1 MSFIKKINNDLVKKI
16 AAGEV
21 IERPESIVKELVEN
35 SIDAKSKKIDIY
47 IQKGGIASITIK
59 DDGIGINKDEL
70 EIAFK
75 SHTTSKINSINDLD
89 SINTLGFRG
98 EALSSIAAVSH
109 ISISSSTDGLIS
121 SNADLIDGKVIKVS
135 SGARTRGTTISIN
148 NLFNS
153 FPARKKFLKSPDA
166 ELARIT
172 KVLKKFFL
180 SYPNIEFN
188 YFSENKPIYSLK
200 PTSMINRVI
209 NIFGSQYKD
218 KLLEVNLK
226 KGDYVVEGYISNLDN
241 LKKRPG
247 DQYLFIN
254 NRPIKSRMV
263 QNSIIS
269 SFSSLIQRGEY
280 PFYCLNI
287 KAAPN
292 LYDINV
298 HPMKKEILF
307 KEEWKINQFIKEAIK
322 ESISFIPSSLPN
334 YNFKPYN
341 QEIQTTENINFE
353 DSNLSQMTID
363 TVMTSG
369 VGKDIDEKINDILKQ
384 EKSIEIDDL
393 WQIDNKY
400 IITKLIDGVVI
411 IDQHVAHERIL
422 YESAIKALETK
433 NVESQAV
440 LFPKTAEF
448 AADEYDILIKLLPY
462 INKIGFKLREFG
474 DRTIIIEGVPAYIK
488 NDDEVSII
496 NEIISKYDTYGIDEL
511 EIHDKLAANYSC
523 KAAIKAG
530 DHLEE
535 NEMKHLVNKLFQTE
549 NPYYCPHGRPII
561 VNLSTE
567 DLDKRFERI

>member
-1 MSFIKKINNDLVKKI
+1 MTFIKKINNDLVKKI

-21 IERPESIVKELVEN
+21 IERPESIIKELVEN

-47 IQKGGIASITIK
+47 IREGGLSSIIIK
-59 DDGIGINKDEL
+59 DDGIGINKNEID
-70 EIAFK
+70 IAFK
-75 SHTTSKINSINDLD
+75 SHTTSKINSIKDLD
-89 SINTLGFRG
+89 SIYTLGFRG
-98 EALSSIAAVSH
+98 EALSSIASVSH
-109 ISISSSTDGLIS
+109 ISISTSSDGTIS
-121 SNADLIDGKVIKVS
+121 SNADLIDGKISKIS
-135 SGARTRGTTISIN
+135 SGARKRGTTISVN
-148 NLFNS
+148 NLFHS
-153 FPARKKFLKSPDA
+153 FPARKKFLKKPEA

-180 SYPNIEFN
+180 AYNNIEFN
-188 YFSENKPIYSLK
+188 YFSEKKLIYALK
-200 PTSMINRVI
+200 PTSMINRI
-209 NIFGSQYKD
+209 IDIFGSQYKN
-218 KLLEVNLK
+218 KLLDVNSE
-226 KGDYVVEGYISNLDN
+226 KGHYIVEGYIANLDI

-254 NRPIKSRMV
+254 NRPIKSKMV
-263 QNSIIS
+263 HNSIIS
-269 SFSSLIQRGEY
+269 SYSSLIQRGEY
-280 PFYCLNI
+280 PFYSINI
-287 KAAPN
+287 KVSPSF
-292 LYDINV
+292 YDINV

-307 KEEWKINQFIKEAIK
+307 KEEWKVNQIIK
-322 ESISFIPSSLPN
+322 ESIRQSISSIPASLPN

-341 QEIQTTENINFE
+341 KEIQTTEKISFE
-353 DSNLSQMTID
+353 DSNFSQMSID
-363 TVMTSG
+363 SVMTSG
-369 VGKDIDEKINDILKQ
+369 ISKNIDEKIEDILKR

-433 NVESQAV
+433 KVESQAV
-440 LFPKTAEF
+440 LFPKTVEF
-448 AADEYDILIKLLPY
+448 AADEYEILIKLLPY
-462 INKIGFKLREFG
+462 ISKIGFKLREFG
-474 DRTIIIEGVPAYIK
+474 DRTIIIEGVPIYIK

-496 NEIISKYDTYGIDEL
+496 NEIISKYDTYGIDDL

-530 DHLEE
+530 DHLED
-535 NEMKHLVNKLFQTE
+535 NEMKYLVNKLFQTQ